1 MTLATPDALQV
12 TDSALDKLLASPIP
26 TLLLLWN
33 GDSLRVD
40 VRTEVAKVSTE
51 FGRRL
56 QVLKINTSENKKA
69 AERFAVEQHPV
80 IVGWHDGKVIARRA
94 RPWGTDVRGLAEQ
107 LIALAPPALTASA
120 IEILPP
126 ETATP
131 KAPAAAGKPVHVTE
145 ATFEAVVLKSRVPAL
160 VDFWASWCGP
170 CRQIAPALEKL
181 AAEFAGQFLIAK
193 VDVDA
198 NPSLS
203 QMFQVQSIP
212 YLAFFKNGKM
222 VGQLVGAY
230 PEPSIRDAIRQV
242 IAAKA

>member
-1 MTLATPDALQV
+1 MTLATPDALLV
-12 TDSALDKLLASPIP
+12 TDAALDKLLASATP

-33 GDSLRVD
+33 GDSLRTD
-40 VRTEVAKVSTE
+40 VRTETAKVSTE

-56 QVLKINTSENKKA
+56 QVLKINTSENRKA

-80 IVGWHDGKVIARRA
+80 IVGWHNGTLIARRV
-94 RPWGTDVRGLAEQ
+94 RPWGTDVRALAEQ
-107 LIALAPPALTASA
+107 LMTLAPPV
-120 IEILPP
+120 LPVS
-126 ETATP
+126 
-131 KAPAAAGKPVHVTE
+131 AAAVVPAEAAPTAPVANNKPVHVTE
-145 ATFEAVVLKSRVPAL
+145 ATFEALVLNAKVPAL

-198 NPSLS
+198 NPGLS

-212 YLAFFKNGKM
+212 YLAFFKNQKM

-230 PEPSIRDAIRQV
+230 PETAIRDAIKQV
-242 IAAKA
+242 IAAKV